1 MPTKKFHAGY
11 NPVFLKKSRE
21 LRKNMTRQEK
31 HLWYDFLRNYSAKF
45 YRQRAIDWYIVDFY
59 CAKAHLAIE
68 LDGGQH
74 MENES
79 REYDRLRTKILEK
92 YDVEVLRFT
101 NTDIDKR
108 FDAVCTVIDR
118 TVQERLKEERD
129 AAPDGC
135 AE

>member
-1 MPTKKFHAGY
+1 MSTKKFHTGY
-11 NPVFLKKSRE
+11 NPVFLEKSRE

-31 HLWYDFLRNYSAKF
+31 HLWYDFLRNYPVRF
-45 YRQRAIDWYIVDFY
+45 YRQRPIDWYIVDFY
-59 CAKAHLAIE
+59 CAKARLAIE

-79 REYDRLRTKILEK
+79 KEYDRLRTEILKK

-101 NTDIDKR
+101 NTDIDKQ

-118 TVQERLKEERD
+118 TVRERLKEGD
-129 AAPDGC
+129 SFPKTAPR
-135 AE
+135 